1 MRENGKRLLSDER
14 SAELLLIGIT
24 VIWGLTFALVKKS
37 LDDIQPFT
45 FMAWRFMLA
54 AAIMLVLC
62 ARKLKGLDRRML
74 VAGLLL
80 GALLYGSY
88 AFQTFGLQ
96 YTSAGNAGFITGLFI
111 VFTPLLSVL
120 FLRHRPGAKSLL
132 AVGIALCGLWVLSV
146 QPNMG
151 INKGDALVLACAF
164 TYSVHILLLDRYVKV
179 HDLALLTFIQMVV
192 LAVAN
197 TGSALAFEEF
207 VLPPNGFVWM
217 TVIICG
223 ALASALAFYVQGHA
237 QKVLTPVRTSMVL
250 IMEPVFSVVFGII
263 ILGESLT
270 WRGAVGSGLIF
281 AGMLLTELPDDLW
294 RKGRRD

>member
-1 MRENGKRLLSDER
+1 MAQDGNRFLSESR
-14 SAELLLIGIT
+14 SAELMLIGIT

-37 LDDIQPFT
+37 LEDLQPFT

-54 AAIMLVLC
+54 AAIMGVLC
-62 ARKLKGLDRRML
+62 ARKLRDIDRGML
-74 VAGLLL
+74 GAGLLL

-88 AFQTFGLQ
+88 SFQTFGLQ
-96 YTSAGNAGFITGLFI
+96 YTSAGNAGFITGMFI

-120 FLRHRPGAKSLL
+120 FLRHKPGAKALL

-146 QPNMG
+146 QPNLG

-164 TYSVHILLLDRYVKV
+164 TYSVHIILMDRYVKL
-179 HDLALLTFIQMVV
+179 HDLALLTFIQMAV
-192 LAVAN
+192 LALAN
-197 TGSALAFEEF
+197 TGSGLVFEKF
-207 VLPPNGFVWM
+207 VVPTSGFVWM
-217 TVIICG
+217 TIIICG

-263 ILGESLT
+263 ILG
-270 WRGAVGSGLIF
+270 
-281 AGMLLTELPDDLW
+281 
-294 RKGRRD
+294 